1 MAIFQPPPVEYLS
14 PLEPWDSPQYI
25 PPSPHNLPARPD
37 PAVDVTADFGRG
49 ETLISE
55 PYRYASIVAL
65 TFITST
71 TSIKFL
77 DQPIGKRNLLGFRN
91 VSTVAGQI
99 IFIGFGRD
107 ATTQSWLRLTPG
119 TIVLFD
125 TVVPQDDLYAV
136 CEAGTPVLSYIY
148 STFPG

>member
-1 MAIFQPPPVEYLS
+1 MADDFKPIGYLS
-14 PLEPWDSPQYI
+14 PLEPWSSPTYL
-25 PPSPHNLPARPD
+25 PPSPHNLPIE
-37 PAVDVTADFGRG
+37 TAGTTSDTIPSSVLVG
-49 ETLISE
+49 E
-55 PYRYASIVAL
+55 PYRYASIVDL
-65 TFITST
+65 TLVTST
-71 TSIKFL
+71 TSVKFL
-77 DQPIGKRNLLGFRN
+77 DSPIGRRNMLGFRN
-91 VSTVAGQI
+91 TSATSGQN